1 MENLKEAIRATQ
13 ELQFDVNLTPKK
25 ELKTKKDFS
34 DALDIFEKSLD
45 KFILDREGID
55 EDDDFNHDI
64 VSRNNERINV
74 ISSLITDI
82 KLELRFIENLS

>member
-1 MENLKEAIRATQ
+1 MNLKEKIRTTQ

-25 ELKTKKDFS
+25 ELETKKEFS

>member
-1 MENLKEAIRATQ
+1 MNLKEKIRGTQ
-13 ELQFDVNLTPKK
+13 ELQFGINLTPKK
-25 ELKTKKDFS
+25 ELETKKEFS